1 MFCNGKCKKIE
12 NNEEITC
19 GLLYEVIMERVGPN
33 GNNNMETVRQCV
45 FKFMI
50 DSVHRLEQGNIRIQ
64 SAIENARNQK
74 ADDDHRSSTVT
85 ATGFMGL
92 LHAFNKDQDKFMGA
106 LKLLND
112 AANRQ
117 PLIIE
122 DKKNV

>member
-12 NNEEITC
+12 NNEEIVC
-19 GLLYEVIMERVGPN
+19 GLFYEVIMERIGPGGEKN
-33 GNNNMETVRQCV
+33 VESIKKCA
-45 FKFMI
+45 FHFMI
-50 DSVHRLEQGNIRIQ
+50 DALHRLEQGHVRIQ
-64 SAIENARNQK
+64 ASVEESRNQK
-74 ADDDHRSSTVT
+74 ANDDHRSSTVI

-106 LKLLND
+106 LKLLNE

-117 PLIIE
+117 PLTIE